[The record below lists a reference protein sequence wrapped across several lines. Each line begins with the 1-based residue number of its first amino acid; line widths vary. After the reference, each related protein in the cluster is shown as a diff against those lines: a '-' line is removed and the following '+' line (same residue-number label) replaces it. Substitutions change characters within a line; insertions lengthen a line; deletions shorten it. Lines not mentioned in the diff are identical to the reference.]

1 MMAAFVSEKD
11 VSTAWV
17 AALHTLVS
25 CGGDAVNLTV
35 AIADPAADHEGVRQI
50 LDGFITERRRTKR
63 NSVER
68 VSTVANTLFPSAWY
82 LPERLGPDAAEHV
95 YELERSTRPVSRRRN
110 PRGTYFERMV
120 AWPGPDK
127 KEFNQLDQVVRR
139 LRSARDRGHQRGHEY
154 EVSLAMPADE
164 IAVPILAAG
173 KDRSTRGFPC
183 LSHLSFSLLHGAV
196 NLLAVY
202 RSHDFI
208 SRAYG
213 NYLGLGRVLQ
223 FVGHESGFPTGE
235 LTCVSAS
242 ATAEITRG
250 GSFGYERVEA
260 LLEDCQ
266 TALRV
271 SP

>member
-17 AALHTLVS
+17 AALDTLLT

-35 AIADPAADHEGVRQI
+35 AIADPITEHDGVRQI
-50 LDGFITERRRTKR
+50 LDRFISKRRRMKR

-82 LPERLGPDAAEHV
+82 LPERLGADASEHL
-95 YELERSTRPVSRRRN
+95 YDLERSTRPVSLRRN
-110 PRGTYFERMV
+110 PRGTYFQRMV

-139 LRSARDRGHQRGHEY
+139 LHSARERGHQRGHEY
-154 EVSLAMPADE
+154 EVGLATPADG
-164 IAVPILAAG
+164 IAVPVLVAG
-173 KDRSTRGFPC
+173 KDRYTRGFPC

-213 NYLGLGRVLQ
+213 NYLGLGRVLR
-223 FVGHESGFPTGE
+223 FVSHESGFPMGE

-242 ATAEITRG
+242 ATAEINRG
-250 GSFGYERVEA
+250 GSFGHERVEI